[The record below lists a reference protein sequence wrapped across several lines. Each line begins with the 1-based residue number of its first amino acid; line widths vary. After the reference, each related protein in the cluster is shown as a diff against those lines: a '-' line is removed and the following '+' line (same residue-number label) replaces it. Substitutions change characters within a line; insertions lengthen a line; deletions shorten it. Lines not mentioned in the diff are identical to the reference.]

1 MTELAKQINSY
12 QDRMDRVCDYIRG
25 NLDEDL
31 TVDRVCRIALFSKYH
46 FHRQFSEYMGI
57 NVFRFIQL
65 TRLKRASYQLAF
77 RPDLRI
83 IDIALEA
90 KFENPESFARAFK
103 KQFGQTP
110 SQFRKEPNWQTWHEK
125 YRLPG
130 PRGKIN
136 MQVNIV
142 EFKETKVAVLEH
154 RGAVDSLNDSIGV
167 FIEWRKTS
175 LLSPPTTSN
184 TYGLAYDDPETT
196 APEDFRFD
204 LCGSVQVDVSDNP
217 QGVMTKTIPGGR
229 CAVIHHVGP
238 HEAIDDKIRFLYRT
252 WLPESNEELRD
263 FPCFFHFLNLF
274 PDVSENELVTDIYLP
289 LKDA

>member
-12 QDRMDRVCDYIRG
+12 QERMDRVCDYIRG
-25 NLDEDL
+25 NPDEEL
-31 TVDRVCRIALFSKYH
+31 TVDRLCRIALFSKYH

-83 IDIALEA
+83 IDIAFEA
-90 KFENPESFARAFK
+90 KFESPESFARAFK

-110 SQFRKEPNWQTWHEK
+110 SQFRKEPDWQTWHQK

-130 PRGKIN
+130 PRGKID

-142 EFKETKVAVLEH
+142 EFEQTKVAVLEH
-154 RGAVDSLNDSIGV
+154 RGAVDTLNDSIAV

-175 LLSPPTTSN
+175 RLSPPTTSN

-196 APEDFRFD
+196 APRDFRFD
-204 LCGSVQVDVSDNP
+204 LCGSVQADVPDNP
-217 QGVMTKTIPGGR
+217 QGVVTKTIPGGR
-229 CAVIHHVGP
+229 CAVIRHVGP
-238 HEAIDDKIRFLYRT
+238 HEAMDDKIRFLYRT
-252 WLPESNEELRD
+252 WLPESNEELRN
-263 FPCFFHFLNLF
+263 FPCFFHYLNLF
-274 PDVSENELVTDIYLP
+274 PDVPENELVTDIYLP